1 MKVCVIGVD
10 GAEFS
15 LINKHTE
22 LRNFRQIEYGFH
34 SIPHLS
40 TSVLWPCF
48 LTGTDPEDFWLPLW
62 KRAINHFSRKIVGRQ
77 MFADDE
83 SWKSHTMLNLTPSS
97 VGIEIP
103 RYTDGKV
110 CANRISI
117 SLETYDPD
125 TLEELV
131 LSEFQNTFDQV
142 MDALKEDRELIVVH
156 FGVLDLYQH
165 FYDVYGERMFQAYR
179 LVDKTI
185 SKILDEFSGVTF
197 VVSDHGLI
205 KGLHTPYG
213 FYSVNRKLSLREKIP
228 DLSFTSY
235 YGIIEKLLNNETIE
249 RKRIPYEI
257 REWKLLKTLQI
268 MRQVKK
274 KPLALLLNSSLESKV
289 LHDILERYG
298 FDYVVS
304 PEEQRSAL
312 NVTTRKWCNGGEDYM
327 AYHFQRNEVNPI
339 LHWANEDVVRYA
351 LSHGIPL
358 PSDYPVSEEITK
370 ETILDRM
377 EKLGYIDDHTQGRC

>member
-10 GAEFS
+10 GAEFT

-48 LTGTDPEDFWLPLW
+48 LTGKEPEDFRLPLW
-62 KRAINHFSRKIVGRQ
+62 KRAVNRASRKTVGRQ
-77 MFADDE
+77 MFSGDR
-83 SWKSHTMLNLTPSS
+83 WKSHTMLNLTPNS
-97 VGIEIP
+97 VAIEIP

-117 SLETYDPD
+117 SLERHDPNA
-125 TLEELV
+125 LEELV
-131 LSEFQNTFDQV
+131 LSEFQKTFDQV
-142 MDALKEDRELIVVH
+142 MDAVEENRELIVVH

-165 FYDVYGERMFQAYR
+165 FYDVYREKMLQAYE
-179 LVDKTI
+179 LVDEAI
-185 SKILDEFSGVTF
+185 GKIKDGLRGVTF
-197 VVSDHGLI
+197 VVSDHGLV

-213 FYSVNRKLSLREKIP
+213 FYSVDRKLSLREKIP

-235 YGIIEKLLNNETIE
+235 YGIIKKLLNNETIE
-249 RKRIPYEI
+249 RKRIPHEA

-268 MRQVKK
+268 MRRAKNK
-274 KPLALLLNSSLESKV
+274 RLALFLDSSLESMV
-289 LHDILERYG
+289 LRDILERYG
-298 FDYVVS
+298 FDYGVS

-312 NVTTRKWCNGGEDYM
+312 MVTSRKWCNGGEDYM
-327 AYHFQRNEVNPI
+327 AYHFQRNEINPI
-339 LHWANEDVVRYA
+339 LHWTNEDVVRYA
-351 LSHGIPL
+351 LRHGIPV
-358 PSDYPVSEEITK
+358 PSDYSVSEEITR

-377 EKLGYIDDHTQGRC
+377 EKLGYIDDHTQGGC